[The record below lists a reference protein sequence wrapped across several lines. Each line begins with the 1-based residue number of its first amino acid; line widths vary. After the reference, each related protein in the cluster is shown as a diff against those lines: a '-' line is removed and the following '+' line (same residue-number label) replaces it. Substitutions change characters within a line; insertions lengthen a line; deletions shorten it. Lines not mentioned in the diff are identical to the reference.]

1 VKVLQKLLVGV
12 DATAAVNDYGTSIN
26 MQNFY
31 LFFPEKAL
39 KTDFALLRCS
49 QEK

>member
-1 VKVLQKLLVGV
+1 MFQKLLVGV
-12 DATAAVNDYGTSIN
+12 DEPAAVDDYGTSIIT
-26 MQNFY
+26 QNFY
-31 LFFPEKAL
+31 LFFSENAF